1 MRTLPG
7 GDDGVVVI
15 NDLFQ
20 VANRHRRA
28 SQLIHLIQ
36 EIMVLVTHPL
46 PFELLSALVYYGIPM
61 GN

>member
-28 SQLIHLIQ
+28 SQLIHLKQKITV
-36 EIMVLVTHPL
+36 MHP
-46 PFELLSALVYYGIPM
+46 
-61 GN
+61 